1 VKILRIAAYQLRCAS
16 AYIGDIKASDL
27 PASARK
33 DIEGILPDYAEDA
46 MAIQYGMVVDE
57 LVAKADPHNWK
68 QAMEHVEQGMKG
80 KDFEK
85 TKQEFFD
92 KKDKYI
98 LLINDRIA
106 DGHHYLDRD
115 KFLGITNSLKV
126 LDLSPLRLSSKD

>member
-106 DGHHYLDRD
+106 DGHHYLARA